1 MKVHGGGG
9 ESALCTQVDVILV
22 YEGTVDSRKRNIR
35 QLILRFQKCCQAFVG
50 VIV

>member
-22 YEGTVDSRKRNIR
+22 YEGTVDSRKRDVR
-35 QLILRFQKCCQAFVG
+35 QLRKRKNACRHDI
-50 VIV
+50 